1 VGADEE
7 LPWLQT
13 AQSDCVI
20 GILFGRGWRMREKL
34 TVRIVFREKGLEDGL
49 GGVRVF
55 GLSPLL
61 VERGA
66 RC

>member
-1 VGADEE
+1 
-7 LPWLQT
+7 
-13 AQSDCVI
+13 
-20 GILFGRGWRMREKL
+20 MREKI

-61 VERGA
+61 VERRGTLLIF
-66 RC
+66 CLLSFFL